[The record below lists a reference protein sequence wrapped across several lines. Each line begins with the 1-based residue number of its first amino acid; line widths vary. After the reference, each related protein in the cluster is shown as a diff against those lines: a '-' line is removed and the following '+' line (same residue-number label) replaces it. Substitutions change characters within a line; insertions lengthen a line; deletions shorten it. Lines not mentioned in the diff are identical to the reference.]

1 VSFVPEF
8 FFLVRF
14 WGFVPSIGLPP
25 HVRFVPFFPFGRS
38 FLPPLSVITSHALFA
53 SFVVAIFLFRP
64 FLFAPLRFAFFKVE
78 KRKRPLFFQRW
89 LFLHSLR
96 GSGTPTADFFI
107 LPRYFA
113 TRSPCVALY
122 VASLS
127 LLRSV
132 VVPPHSLSPRGFIA
146 FAAPPLRKFRRSSSI
161 PHVGRN
167 PNRLK
172 LQ

>member
-1 VSFVPEF
+1 MPEF
-8 FFLVRF
+8 LFQVRY
-14 WGFVPSIGLPP
+14 WGFVPSSGLPP

-38 FLPPLSVITSHALFA
+38 FLPPLSVITSHTLFA
-53 SFVVAIFLFRP
+53 SFVVAIFVFFP
-64 FLFAPLRFAFFKVE
+64 FLFAPLRFAFFKV
-78 KRKRPLFFQRW
+78 KKTKRPLFFQRW

-96 GSGTPTADFFI
+96 GSGTPSADFFI

-113 TRSPCVALY
+113 TRSPSVALY

-132 VVPPHSLSPRGFIA
+132 VVPPRSLSPRGFIA
-146 FAAPPLRKFRRSSSI
+146 FTAPPLRKFRRSSSI
-161 PHVGRN
+161 PPVGRN